1 MKSISC
7 LFGHLLAFIFLAALY
22 SPAAHGQKPPAAST
36 GRLKFEQAVT
46 RDDLQSVNSVEI
58 SADGR
63 FLYATPWP
71 IGAIVVF
78 DREPK
83 SGQLTHVQT
92 LKNPLLP
99 GDTGIALSPS
109 GKHAVA
115 ACFIAKTAVLMSR
128 DPESGKLKILHSVN
142 DGEEDVEGMA
152 FPIDAIFSH
161 DGRFVYVL
169 DGGSGGIAIFK
180 LDKDKLQFQ
189 EFYRGKDDC
198 LAGSRGATLSPDGKV
213 MYVASSRANALAVL
227 DLNSETGRLK
237 VKQVLWDE
245 EDEIEGLAGVFGVV
259 TTRNG
264 EFIYTTSGR
273 FNGDSAVSAFRR
285 DKDGKLKLVH
295 ELIAEREELPLFL
308 GGNRLV
314 LSPDEKNIYA
324 VGSRSGA
331 VASFERD
338 PGSGKIKVLETF
350 THDDVNGIT
359 AGAAGVAVSPDGK
372 YVYIAAEGEATIS
385 IYTRRGATDEKKT
398 EPEK

>member
-1 MKSISC
+1 MSC
-7 LFGHLLAFIFLAALY
+7 D
-22 SPAAHGQKPPAAST
+22 PA
-36 GRLKFEQAVT
+36 
-46 RDDLQSVNSVEI
+46 
-58 SADGR
+58 
-63 FLYATPWP
+63 
-71 IGAIVVF
+71 
-78 DREPK
+78 
-83 SGQLTHVQT
+83 
-92 LKNPLLP
+92 
-99 GDTGIALSPS
+99 
-109 GKHAVA
+109 
-115 ACFIAKTAVLMSR
+115 
-128 DPESGKLKILHSVN
+128 SGKLKILHFVSEG
-142 DGEEDVEGMA
+142 DEEIEGLT
-152 FPIDAIFSH
+152 FPIDALFSH
-161 DGRFVYVL
+161 DGGFAYVL
-169 DGGSGGIAIFK
+169 DGNSGGIAIFK
-180 LDKDKLQFQ
+180 VEKDKLHWQ
-189 EFYRGKDDC
+189 EFYRGEDSC

-285 DKDGKLKLVH
+285 DKDGKLTLVH
-295 ELIAEREELPLFL
+295 ELIAERDELPLFL

-338 PGSGKIKVLETF
+338 STSGKIKVLETF